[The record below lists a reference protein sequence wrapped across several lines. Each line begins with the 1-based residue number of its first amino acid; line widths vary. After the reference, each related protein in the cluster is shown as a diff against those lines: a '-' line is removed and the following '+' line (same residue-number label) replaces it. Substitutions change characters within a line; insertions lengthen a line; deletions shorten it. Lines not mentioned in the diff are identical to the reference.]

1 MKTLSPLQPGLYYH
15 VFNRGNNGEDLFR
28 EERNYSFFLKLY
40 GKYITPVA
48 DTYAYCLLRNHFHVL
63 LRIKREDEVLSIQN
77 SKDKKGIF
85 LTNKDHYNPSK
96 SFSNMFNAY
105 SKAINKS
112 YNRTGSLFEKPF
124 H

>member
-1 MKTLSPLQPGLYYH
+1 MKPLSPLQPGLYYH

-63 LRIKREDEVLSIQN
+63 LRIKRE
-77 SKDKKGIF
+77 KRHF
-85 LTNKDHYNPSK
+85 PNK
-96 SFSNMFNAY
+96 
-105 SKAINKS
+105 
-112 YNRTGSLFEKPF
+112 
-124 H
+124 